1 MRNANSFYLY
11 DLQGNRLSATNGATG
26 VVYAPNGLNQQ
37 ATGRQDDGTTGT
49 SASRPA
55 PVEQSTPVDTRRLK
69 V

>member
-1 MRNANSFYLY
+1 MNRGVHTY
-11 DLQGNRLSATNGATG
+11 DYDWQGNRLSATNGAAG
-26 VVYAPNGLNQQ
+26 AVYVSDALNQQ

>member
-1 MRNANSFYLY
+1 MRNGGSLY
-11 DLQGNRLSATNGATG
+11 DYDWQANRLFATNGATG